1 MSELQALD
9 ESILLWVQENLRS
22 EKITPMIQTITHLG
36 DYGLLWIGFSLLL
49 MLNKDTRKAGKLSLI
64 SIALCFLINNVLLKN
79 LVDRDRP
86 YEVLKELQV
95 LIERQPDSSFPSGHA
110 ANSFASAIVLF
121 NLFQK
126 KKSKYGILTAGLIM
140 AFSRVYL
147 GVHYLSD
154 VLVGITVGTLSGL
167 SVCRFAKKKEK
178 AVKGIEG
185 SKIKS

>member
-1 MSELQALD
+1 MSDLQAID

-22 EKITPMIQTITHLG
+22 DKITPLIRTLTKLG
-36 DYGLLWIGFSLLL
+36 DYGLLWIGFSLIL
-49 MLNKDTRKAGKLSLI
+49 MVNKDTRKAGKLSLI
-64 SIALCFLINNVLLKN
+64 SIAVCFLVNNVILKN

-86 YEVLKELQV
+86 YEVLNELKI

-110 ANSFASAIVLF
+110 ANSLASAIVFFKLF
-121 NLFQK
+121 EK

-140 AFSRVYL
+140 ALSRVYV

-167 SVCRFAKKKEK
+167 SVCKFARKKER
-178 AVKGIEG
+178 
-185 SKIKS
+185 